1 MHGAKRISVALT
13 AVALALAG
21 CATAPLA
28 PRVAV
33 MPGQAKPFDQFQT
46 EDLACRRYAE
56 QSVGTGEQQIQD
68 QAAQTTMLSTL
79 IGAIIGAAIG
89 GQDGAAV
96 GAGFGLMSGAAAS
109 SNQTY
114 RFSHELQRRY
124 DIAYQ
129 QCMYSRGNQI
139 PGYSAVP
146 PADARAN
153 YYQAPPP
160 APGSPPP
167 LTGNPPPPPPVGNP
181 PPPPPGVR

>member
-1 MHGAKRISVALT
+1 MRNAKRIAMAL
-13 AVALALAG
+13 AVAAALSG

-33 MPGQAKPFDQFQT
+33 MPGQSKPIDQFQA

-114 RFSHELQRRY
+114 HFSHELQRRY

-129 QCMYSRGNQI
+129 QCMYSRGNQV
-139 PGYSAVP
+139 PGYSYAP

-153 YYQAPPP
+153 YYQAAP
-160 APGSPPP
+160 AVTNS
-167 LTGNPPPPPPVGNP
+167 PPPPPPPTGNP